1 MVTHVVSEWEGSN
14 FEELLDV
21 SLLELELLGLLGLLG
36 TLIVPIP
43 IIQVH
48 NVRLLTHGIGL
59 SAGSRGGS
67 AGGRSE
73 GLFLRNFRLKGPG
86 SIGPRRHLLSLT
98 PVALPIPMYLKIIK

>member
-14 FEELLDV
+14 FEELLDM
-21 SLLELELLGLLGLLG
+21 SLLELGLLG